1 MCTHLARECQPL
13 VRYRC
18 RDTVTV
24 TGTGPCACGR
34 TAWRFRIAGR
44 TDDMFNVRGVNVFP
58 TAVRAVVAG
67 LPELLSGHL
76 RIDLR
81 GPGPYDRI
89 ELRAEAAEALPES
102 SVSPRRRPC
111 STSS

>member
-1 MCTHLARECQPL
+1 
-13 VRYRC
+13 
-18 RDTVTV
+18 
-24 TGTGPCACGR
+24 
-34 TAWRFRIAGR
+34 
-44 TDDMFNVRGVNVFP
+44 VNVFP

-89 ELRAEAAEALPES
+89 ELRAEAARSLPEARYAEAKAVVDERLKTVIGAGADATIVPYEALG
-102 SVSPRRRPC
+102 RTAHK
-111 STSS
+111 TSYVERHP